1 MGVRVASASETIAC
15 ERATM
20 DKGTSSAQL
29 MKRAGAAAAREI
41 VRLGDFAGQGVVV
54 LTGSGNNGGDGW
66 IVAAE
71 LVRAGFNVRVNEIA
85 PPESAESVQ
94 AREAALTAGVGCAP
108 VGAESELLIVDALLG
123 TGASGA
129 PRGAV
134 ADAIGL
140 IGQRRSEGA
149 RVISL
154 DVPSGL
160 DATTGEH
167 EGAVRAE
174 ITLSFGNVKRG
185 HLLAR
190 DVCGTVVALDIGLD
204 AAEIASSLPLLI
216 DAAWAHERIPRIPV
230 AAHKGTRRRL
240 AIVGGGPGMAGA
252 AILAGEGAL
261 RSGIG
266 LLRIVAH
273 PSNTVAIHAGIP
285 AAIVQPWP
293 EEAEELETLVA
304 NADVIALGPGLGSS
318 SQTRD
323 LVERVLLAWSGP
335 VVLDADAINVFAGDA
350 ESLRRLLAGR
360 AAVITPH
367 PAELA
372 RFLGVPTESVLDY
385 RFDVG
390 LDLSEYLGAVVLL
403 KGTPTVIFLPDGR
416 RYVSAAGT
424 AALATGGSGD
434 VLTGMVA
441 TLIAQMCLKKGTL
454 AGEAAACA
462 AFIHG
467 RAAELSGFVRG
478 VTLADILQAMP
489 TAWNEQPTP
498 LPSGVLTHLVSY
510 S

>member
-1 MGVRVASASETIAC
+1 MDVRVASASETVAC

-20 DKGTSSAQL
+20 ENGISSAEL
-29 MKRAGAAAAREI
+29 MRRAGAAAAREI
-41 VRLGDFAGQGVVV
+41 ARLGDVARQGVVV
-54 LTGSGNNGGDGW
+54 FAGSGNNGGDGW

-71 LVRAGFNVRVNEIA
+71 LAKAGSAVRVNEIA
-85 PPESAESVQ
+85 PPQSAESRD
-94 AREAALTAGVGCAP
+94 AREAALAAGVRCAP
-108 VGAESELLIVDALLG
+108 DDSARELLIVDALLG

-140 IGQRRSEGA
+140 IECRRGDGA
-149 RVISL
+149 RVVSL

-160 DATTGEH
+160 DATTGDH
-167 EGAVRAE
+167 ERAVRADL
-174 ITLSFGNVKRG
+174 TLSFGNVKRG
-185 HLLAR
+185 HLVGR
-190 DVCGTVVALDIGLD
+190 DVCGTIVALDIGLD
-204 AAEIASSLPLLI
+204 ASDVTSSLPLLI
-216 DAAWAHERIPRIPV
+216 DAEWAHERIPRIP
-230 AAHKGTRRRL
+230 ATAHKGTRRRL

-273 PSNTVAIHAGIP
+273 PSNAVAIHAGIP
-285 AAIVQPWP
+285 AAIMQPWP
-293 EEAEELETLVA
+293 EDVEGLATLVA
-304 NADVIALGPGLGSS
+304 SSDVIALGPGLGNSS
-318 SQTRD
+318 YTRD

-335 VVLDADAINVFAGDA
+335 VVLDADAINVFAGDTD
-350 ESLRRLLAGR
+350 SLRRLLAGR

-372 RFLGVPTESVLDY
+372 RLVGIATESVLEQ
-385 RFDVG
+385 RFDAGV
-390 LDLSEYLGAVVLL
+390 DLSQNLDTVVLL
-403 KGTPTVIFLPDGR
+403 KGTPTVVFSPGGF

-434 VLTGMVA
+434 VLTGIVA
-441 TLIAQMCLKKGTL
+441 TLLAQMCLKKSAL

-467 RAAELSGFVRG
+467 RAAELCGFVRG

-489 TAWNEQPTP
+489 RAWNEQPAP
-498 LPSGVLTHLVSY
+498 LPPGVMARLDSY